1 MRVLLLLASL
11 VFLTAC
17 NTPDAST
24 PDGYKDDWTPG
35 PDADWTLGHA
45 ADFKVSE
52 MTWKELCDTKKETVH
67 VPDW

>member
-1 MRVLLLLASL
+1 MRVSLLLASL

-35 PDADWTLGHA
+35 HNI
-45 ADFKVSE
+45 DFKPGKKVGL
-52 MTWKELCDTKKETVH
+52 MTGEDLSMTEKETVH